1 MVYEILLHY
10 NYLIN
15 VFIYISFYFIFFMN
29 IYNIDENKLSN
40 LRITSYVILNVEYFW
55 TDERVRKL
63 C

>member
-1 MVYEILLHY
+1 
-10 NYLIN
+10 
-15 VFIYISFYFIFFMN
+15 MN